1 MKLAIGFGFLWAA
14 LLPVAAHG
22 SPGNLEHVSI
32 AGTDHV
38 RLEDWAR
45 ANNFTAQWVVPKQEL
60 RLSSDSTTLSFTVD
74 SARISINGIHVWLS
88 EPIALRNGAAWI
100 WSLDIA
106 TAIQPILSAPRNPGG
121 KLIKTVVL
129 DAGHGGKD
137 PGYQVGKQ
145 QEKKYTLLLAKE
157 VADLLNRVGLKTTLT
172 RTTDRFL
179 ELPDRP
185 DLARRRGADLFISL
199 HFNAFQGVGGPEVKG
214 VEVYCMTPAGA
225 CSTNSRGEGGGAGR
239 YPGNRFDANN
249 MLLCYQMQ
257 RALLRNLPVEDRG
270 VRRARWAVLRSA
282 EMPAI
287 LIEGGFMTNPPEARR
302 IYDAT
307 ARRQMAAAIVA
318 GVKAYKH
325 LVEPPVPADR
335 AESSR

>member
-1 MKLAIGFGFLWAA
+1 MKLAIGFGLLWAA
-14 LLPVAAHG
+14 LIVDAHG
-22 SPGNLEHVSI
+22 SPGNLERLSI
-32 AGTDHV
+32 SGTDHV

-45 ANNFTAQWVVPKQEL
+45 ANNFAARWVVPKQEL
-60 RLSSDSTTLSFTVD
+60 KLSSSSATLEFTVD
-74 SARISINGIHVWLS
+74 SAKISINGIHVWLS
-88 EPIALRNGAAWI
+88 EPIALRNEGAWI
-100 WSLDIA
+100 SALDLA
-106 TAIQPILSAPRNPGG
+106 TAIQPVLSTPRSSGG
-121 KLIKTVVL
+121 KMIKTIVL

-137 PGYQVGKQ
+137 PGKQEGRQ

-157 VADLLNRVGLKTTLT
+157 VADLLNKAGLKATLT

-185 DLARRRGADLFISL
+185 DVARRRGADLFISL

-249 MLLCYQMQ
+249 MLLGYQMQ
-257 RALLRNLPVEDRG
+257 RALLKNLPVEDRG

-282 EMPAI
+282 EMPAV
-287 LIEGGFMTNPPEARR
+287 LIEAGFMSNPADAKR

-318 GVKAYKH
+318 GVKAYKR
-325 LVEPPVPADR
+325 LVEPPAPADR